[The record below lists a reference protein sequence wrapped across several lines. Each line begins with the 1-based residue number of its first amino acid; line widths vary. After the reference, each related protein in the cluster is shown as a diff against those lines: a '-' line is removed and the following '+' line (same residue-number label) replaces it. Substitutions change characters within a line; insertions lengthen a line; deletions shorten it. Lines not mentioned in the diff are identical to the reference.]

1 MLSEEYEKFE
11 KESVTNARKE
21 ALDKIYADCHPWNS

>member
-1 MLSEEYEKFE
+1 MLSEEYEKE